1 MNNPRAYQEQNSN
14 LESVRELVEKHAP
27 LVKRIALHLRAR
39 LPESVL
45 LDDLLQAGIEGLLEA
60 AKSYQLGKGA
70 SFETFAGIRIK
81 GAMLDEMR
89 RGDWSPRSVHRAS
102 RKMAQVQQSLEAT
115 LGRMPSSEEMANEM
129 EVTIEDYRKMAR
141 HSLSA
146 RLVSLD
152 EPMGG
157 EDGVSERADFVEDQG
172 DTPEELVEQD
182 DMRSRLI
189 EAIKSLPERDQLLL
203 NLYYFEELNLREIGE
218 VLGVSESRVSQ
229 LHSQAA
235 SKLRGILEDE

>member
-1 MNNPRAYQEQNSN
+1 MNNPGAYQEQERSPD
-14 LESVRELVEKHAP
+14 SVRALVEKHAP
-27 LVKRIALHLRAR
+27 LVKRIALHLHAR

-60 AKSYQLGKGA
+60 ANSYQQGKGA

-102 RKMAQVQQSLEAT
+102 RRMAQVQHALEAK
-115 LGRMPSSEEMANEM
+115 LGRSPNVEEMAEAM
-129 EVTIEDYRKMAR
+129 EVPVDEFRKMAR

-152 EPMGG
+152 EPVGEEGG
-157 EDGVSERADFVEDQG
+157 NDRSDFVQDEG
-172 DTPEELVEQD
+172 DTPDQLVEKD
-182 DMRSRLI
+182 NLRARLV
-189 EAIKSLPERDQLLL
+189 EAIKSLPERDQILL
-203 NLYYFEELNLREIGE
+203 NLYYFEELNLREIGA

-229 LHSQAA
+229 LHSLAA
-235 SKLRGILEDE
+235 SKLRGLLEEG

>member
-1 MNNPRAYQEQNSN
+1 MNNPRAYQEQQSDAD
-14 LESVRELVEKHAP
+14 SIRKLVEKHAP
-27 LVKRIALHLRAR
+27 LVKRIALHLHAR

-60 AKSYQLGKGA
+60 ANSYQSGKGA

-102 RKMAQVQQSLEAT
+102 RRMAQVQQGLEAQ
-115 LGRMPSSEEMANEM
+115 LGRTPTFEEMAEVM
-129 EVTIEDYRKMAR
+129 EVSLDEFRQMAR

-152 EPMGG
+152 EPVGG
-157 EDGVSERADFVEDQG
+157 EDGSSGRADFVEDKSE
-172 DTPEELVEQD
+172 TPEQLVEKD
-182 DMRSRLI
+182 NMRARLVD
-189 EAIKSLPERDQLLL
+189 AIKSLPERDQLLL
-203 NLYYFEELNLREIGE
+203 NLYYFEEMNLREIGE

-235 SKLRGILEDE
+235 SKLRAMLEEV